1 MNNETWQARV
11 DLAAAFRLA
20 VMFGFHEG
28 ICNHF
33 SVALPGSDN
42 RFLLNSY
49 GYHFSEVTASSLLV
63 VDEEGNIVEG
73 EGIVEKSAF
82 YIHSRIHRTQPS
94 ARCVLHTHMPY
105 ATTLTVIQGGRLEPA
120 SQNALRFY
128 GKIAYD
134 DHYNG
139 LALDN
144 SEGDRIAEVMNGKP
158 ICFLGNHG
166 IIVSAESV
174 AAAFDELYYLERACE
189 LQVLAM
195 STGKPLKLISHDLAL
210 KTRRQTEGELTLYT
224 SKHFAALKRLL
235 DKHNPGYDQ

>member
-1 MNNETWQARV
+1 MTDQVWQARV

-33 SVALPGSDN
+33 SLALPGSDN
-42 RFLLNSY
+42 LFLLNSY

-63 VDEEGNIVEG
+63 VDAEGNLVEG
-73 EGIVEKSAF
+73 DGVVEKTAF
-82 YIHSRIHRTQPS
+82 YIHSRIHRTQPT

-105 ATTLTVIQGGRLEPA
+105 ATALTVVQGGRLEPA

-134 DHYNG
+134 ENYNG

-144 SEGDRIAEVMNGKP
+144 SEGDRIAEVMDGKP

-166 IIVSAESV
+166 VIVGAPSV
-174 AAAFDELYYLERACE
+174 AAAMDDLYYLERACE

-195 STGKPLKLISHDLAL
+195 STGKPLRMISADLAL
-210 KTRRQTEGELTLYT
+210 KTRRQIEGEAAVYSTE
-224 SKHFAALKRLL
+224 HFKALKRLL

>member
-1 MNNETWQARV
+1 MNEAVWQARV

-33 SVALPGSDN
+33 SLAVPGRTD

-49 GYHFSEVTASSLLV
+49 GFHFSEVTASSLLM

-73 EGIVEKSAF
+73 DGIVEKTAF
-82 YIHSRIHRTQPS
+82 YIHSCIHRSQPK
-94 ARCVLHTHMPY
+94 ARCVLHTHQPY
-105 ATTLTVIQGGRLEPA
+105 ATTLTVIEGGRLEPA

-128 GKIAYD
+128 EKIAYD
-134 DHYNG
+134 DVYNG

-144 SEGDRIAEVMNGKP
+144 SEGARIADRMEGKP

-166 IIVSAESV
+166 VIVTGESV
-174 AAAFDELYYLERACE
+174 AWAFDELYYLERACE

-195 STGKPLKLISHDLAL
+195 STGRPLRQIPHDLAVT
-210 KTRRQTEGELTLYT
+210 TRRQIEGELALY
-224 SKHFAALKRLL
+224 SKEHFKALKRLL
-235 DKHNPGYDQ
+235 DKQNPGYAG